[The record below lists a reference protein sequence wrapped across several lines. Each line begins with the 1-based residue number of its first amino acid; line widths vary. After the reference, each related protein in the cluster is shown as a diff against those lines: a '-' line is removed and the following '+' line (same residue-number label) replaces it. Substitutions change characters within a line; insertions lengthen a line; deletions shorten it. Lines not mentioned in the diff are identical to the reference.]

1 MKIEQEIYLKEKGF
15 RPEKCIAELESPVSS
30 EFVTV
35 RINGER
41 HEYFNVKK
49 MSINMVVELIGRQ
62 KKRTVILSELKKAVE
77 KLEKEVEQNIKTF
90 DDLDFTEH
98 PNAGFDQIARLEFDN
113 GYTMSVITGNRAYT
127 DFDHPFEVAV
137 MKGNKVQRIKGTDF
151 DNEEYCGSAA
161 FCTKEDVTRLMLEI
175 QKLEP
180 TDE

>member
-1 MKIEQEIYLKEKGF
+1 MYLKEDGF
-15 RPEKCIAELESPVSS
+15 APEQCTAELLSPVST
-30 EFVTV
+30 EHVTV
-35 RINGER
+35 SINGKSLT
-41 HEYFNVKK
+41 YFNVKK
-49 MSINMVVELIGRQ
+49 MSINRVVELMGWQ

-90 DDLDFTEH
+90 DDLDFKEH
-98 PNAGFDQIARLEFDN
+98 PNAGFDQIAILEFDN

-151 DNEEYCGSAA
+151 ENEEYFGSAA